1 MKLLGLTVIIYLLA
15 GCSTPL
21 NTLFFDP
28 SAFLSSLKESQVN
41 NTVQQEPIKEQPKP
55 KVQKIEPAKNNTQDD
70 AQINEVV
77 ENTWEIQESETWV
90 DIVKEKEKEK
100 EPVITGSIFEWSW
113 DYEEIVFSDVFDEEY
128 RQDH

>member
-1 MKLLGLTVIIYLLA
+1 MKLLGLTVIIYWLA

-28 SAFLSSLKESQVN
+28 SSFLSSLKESQVN

-55 KVQKIEPAKNNTQDD
+55 KVQKKESVKNNAQND
-70 AQINEVV
+70 AQTSEIV
-77 ENTWEIQESETWV
+77 ENTWEIQDSETWV
-90 DIVKEKEKEK
+90 DIVKEK

>member
-1 MKLLGLTVIIYLLA
+1 MKLLGLTVIIYWLA

-28 SAFLSSLKESQVN
+28 SSFLSSLKESQVN

-70 AQINEVV
+70 AQINEIV
-77 ENTWEIQESETWV
+77 ENT
-90 DIVKEKEKEK
+90 
-100 EPVITGSIFEWSW
+100 
-113 DYEEIVFSDVFDEEY
+113 
-128 RQDH
+128 

>member
-1 MKLLGLTVIIYLLA
+1 MKLWGLTVIIYWLV

-70 AQINEVV
+70 AQINEIV

-90 DIVKEKEKEK
+90 DIVKEKEK

>member
-1 MKLLGLTVIIYLLA
+1 MKLLGLTVIIYWLA

-21 NTLFFDP
+21 NILFFDP

-70 AQINEVV
+70 AQINEIV

-90 DIVKEKEKEK
+90 DIVKEK

>member
-1 MKLLGLTVIIYLLA
+1 MKLLGLTVIIYWLA
-15 GCSTPL
+15 GCSLPL

-28 SAFLSSLKESQVN
+28 SSFLSSLKESQVN

-55 KVQKIEPAKNNTQDD
+55 KVQKKESVKNNAQND
-70 AQINEVV
+70 AQTSEIV
-77 ENTWEIQESETWV
+77 ENTWEIQDSETWV
-90 DIVKEKEKEK
+90 DIVKEK

>member
-1 MKLLGLTVIIYLLA
+1 MKLLGLTVIIYWLA

-28 SAFLSSLKESQVN
+28 SLFLSSLKESQVN

-55 KVQKIEPAKNNTQDD
+55 KVQKKESVKNNAQND
-70 AQINEVV
+70 AQTSEII

-90 DIVKEKEKEK
+90 DIVKEK